1 MQKRTEILLLE
12 PFNIKKI
19 KEKIVILEP
28 LNPFWIPNFFGDD
41 PKKIGIIH
49 IEVLHNLNGL
59 FKKVSEVKDEQS
71 GSKNPGECHHPDV

>member
-1 MQKRTEILLLE
+1 MKNFEILESSNPRIFEL
-12 PFNIKKI
+12 
-19 KEKIVILEP
+19 
-28 LNPFWIPNFFGDD
+28 LNPFWIPHSFGDD

-59 FKKVSEVKDEQS
+59 FTTVSEVKDEQD

>member
-19 KEKIVILEP
+19 KEEIVILEP

-41 PKKIGIIH
+41 PKKIGI
-49 IEVLHNLNGL
+49 
-59 FKKVSEVKDEQS
+59 
-71 GSKNPGECHHPDV
+71 HPY